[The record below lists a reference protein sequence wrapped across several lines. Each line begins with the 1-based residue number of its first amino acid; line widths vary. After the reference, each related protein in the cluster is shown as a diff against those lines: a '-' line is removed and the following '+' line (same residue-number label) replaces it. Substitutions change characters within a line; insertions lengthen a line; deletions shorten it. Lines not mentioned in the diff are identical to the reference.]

1 MASLEEENRAEAG
14 SVLAQLHCED
24 CVVGS
29 ATQKTGPKTVSDVV
43 KNSSTWTV
51 TITEPPPT
59 VRQAGARPGPTTIGS
74 GSLLPPVVKG
84 RDEVPALDIP
94 GMTTV
99 SVATGGGAVV
109 VVGPA
114 PMHEQAL
121 SKRYATSP

>member
-1 MASLEEENRAEAG
+1 MQKAG
-14 SVLAQLHCED
+14 PE
-24 CVVGS
+24 
-29 ATQKTGPKTVSDVV
+29 TVSDVE

-51 TITEPPPT
+51 TITEPPPN

-74 GSLLPPVVKG
+74 GSLLPPLADEDVVKG
-84 RDEVPALDIP
+84 RDEMPALDIP